1 MEYKNDIDGPSVLV
15 EVDGTAHIYTEKG
28 LIELVQSVNS
38 MKVELA
44 QVERKLKN
52 AKFDVKE
59 FFQARFETDSDEI
72 VCEVDD
78 VNNLLVNIGSEEL
91 ARSWSATV
99 SITATVTGVE
109 APSAEAAR
117 EIIENNL
124 ELNLGVDGDVWLD
137 DMTVESTYPEA

>member
-52 AKFDVKE
+52 ARFDVKE

-78 VNNLLVNIGSEEL
+78 INNLLTNIGSEEL

-99 SITATVTGVE
+99 SITATVTGIE

-117 EIIENNL
+117 EIIENNI
-124 ELNLGVDGDVWLD
+124 ELNLGVDGDIWLD

>member
-52 AKFDVKE
+52 ARFDVKE

-72 VCEVDD
+72 VCEIDD
-78 VNNLLVNIGSEEL
+78 VNNLLTNIGSEEL

-99 SITATVTGVE
+99 SITATVTGIE

-117 EIIENNL
+117 EIIENNI
-124 ELNLGVDGDVWLD
+124 ELNLGVDGDIWLD

>member
-15 EVDGTAHIYTEKG
+15 DIDGTAHVYTEKG
-28 LIELVQSVNS
+28 LIELIQSVNS

-44 QVERKLKN
+44 QIERKFKS
-52 AKFDVKE
+52 ARFDVKE

-99 SITATVTGVE
+99 SITATVTGIE

-117 EIIENNL
+117 EIIENNI
-124 ELNLGVDGDVWLD
+124 ELNLGVDGDIWLD

>member
-15 EVDGTAHIYTEKG
+15 EIDGTAHVYTEKG

-38 MKVELA
+38 MRLELA
-44 QVERKLKN
+44 QVERKLKS
-52 AKFDVKE
+52 ARFDVKE

-78 VNNLLVNIGSEEL
+78 VNNLLANIGSEEL

-99 SITATVTGVE
+99 SITATVTGIE

>member
-15 EVDGTAHIYTEKG
+15 EVDGTAHVYTEKG

-38 MKVELA
+38 MRLELA
-44 QVERKLKN
+44 QVERKLKS

-78 VNNLLVNIGSEEL
+78 VNNLLANIGSEEL

-99 SITATVTGVE
+99 SITATVTGIE

-117 EIIENNL
+117 EIIENNI
-124 ELNLGVDGDVWLD
+124 ELNLGVDGDIWLD

>member
-15 EVDGTAHIYTEKG
+15 EVEGTAHVYTEKG

-38 MKVELA
+38 MRLELA

-52 AKFDVKE
+52 VRFDVKE

-99 SITATVTGVE
+99 SITATVTGIE

>member
-52 AKFDVKE
+52 ARFDVKE

-99 SITATVTGVE
+99 SITATVTGIE

>member
-15 EVDGTAHIYTEKG
+15 EVDGTAHVYTEKG

-38 MKVELA
+38 MRLELA

-52 AKFDVKE
+52 ARFDVKE

-99 SITATVTGVE
+99 SITATVTGIE

>member
-15 EVDGTAHIYTEKG
+15 EVDGTAHVYTEKG

-44 QVERKLKN
+44 QVERKLKS
-52 AKFDVKE
+52 ARFDVKE

-78 VNNLLVNIGSEEL
+78 VNNLLTNIGSEEL

-99 SITATVTGVE
+99 SITATVTGIE

-117 EIIENNL
+117 EIIENNI
-124 ELNLGVDGDVWLD
+124 ELNLGVDGDIWLD

>member
-38 MKVELA
+38 IRLELA
-44 QVERKLKN
+44 QVERKLKS
-52 AKFDVKE
+52 ARFDVKE

-91 ARSWSATV
+91 ARSWSATI
-99 SITATVTGVE
+99 SITATVTGIE

-117 EIIENNL
+117 EIIENNI
-124 ELNLGVDGDVWLD
+124 ELNLGVDGDIWLD

>member
-1 MEYKNDIDGPSVLV
+1 MEYKNDIDEPSVLV
-15 EVDGTAHIYTEKG
+15 EVDGIAHIYTEKG

-38 MKVELA
+38 MKVELT
-44 QVERKLKN
+44 QVERKLKS
-52 AKFDVKE
+52 ARFDVKE

-78 VNNLLVNIGSEEL
+78 VNNLLANIGSEEL

-99 SITATVTGVE
+99 SITATVTGIE

-117 EIIENNL
+117 EIIENNI
-124 ELNLGVDGDVWLD
+124 ELNLGVDGDIWLD

>member
-38 MKVELA
+38 MRLELA

-52 AKFDVKE
+52 ARFDVKE

-99 SITATVTGVE
+99 SITATVTGIE

-137 DMTVESTYPEA
+137 DMTVESTFPEA

>member
-99 SITATVTGVE
+99 SITATVTGIE

>member
-52 AKFDVKE
+52 ARFDVKE

-78 VNNLLVNIGSEEL
+78 VNNLLTNIGSEEL

-99 SITATVTGVE
+99 SITATVTGIE

-137 DMTVESTYPEA
+137 DMTVESTFPEA

>member
-15 EVDGTAHIYTEKG
+15 EIDGTAHVYTEKG

-38 MKVELA
+38 MRLELA

-52 AKFDVKE
+52 ARFDVKE

-99 SITATVTGVE
+99 SITATVTGIE

-137 DMTVESTYPEA
+137 DMTVESTFPEA

>member
-38 MKVELA
+38 MRLELA
-44 QVERKLKN
+44 QVERKLKS
-52 AKFDVKE
+52 ARFDVKE

-99 SITATVTGVE
+99 SITATVTGIE

>member
-15 EVDGTAHIYTEKG
+15 EVDGTAHVYTEKG

-38 MKVELA
+38 MKLELA
-44 QVERKLKN
+44 QVERKLKS
-52 AKFDVKE
+52 ARFDVKE

-78 VNNLLVNIGSEEL
+78 VNNLLANIGSEEL
-91 ARSWSATV
+91 ARSWSATI
-99 SITATVTGVE
+99 SITATVTGIE

-117 EIIENNL
+117 EIIENNI
-124 ELNLGVDGDVWLD
+124 ELNLGVDGDIWLD

>member
-15 EVDGTAHIYTEKG
+15 EVDGTAHVYTEKG

-38 MKVELA
+38 MRLELA
-44 QVERKLKN
+44 QVERKLKS
-52 AKFDVKE
+52 ARFDVKE

-78 VNNLLVNIGSEEL
+78 VNNLLANIGSEEL
-91 ARSWSATV
+91 ARSWSATI
-99 SITATVTGVE
+99 SITATVTGIE

-117 EIIENNL
+117 EIIENNI
-124 ELNLGVDGDVWLD
+124 ELNLGVDGDIWLD

>member
-15 EVDGTAHIYTEKG
+15 EVDGTAHVYTEKG

-38 MKVELA
+38 MRLELA
-44 QVERKLKN
+44 QVERKLKS
-52 AKFDVKE
+52 ARFDVKE

-78 VNNLLVNIGSEEL
+78 VNNLLANIGSEEL

-99 SITATVTGVE
+99 SITATVTGIE

-117 EIIENNL
+117 EIIENNI
-124 ELNLGVDGDVWLD
+124 ELNLGVDGDIWLD

>member
-15 EVDGTAHIYTEKG
+15 EVDGTAHVYTEKG

-38 MKVELA
+38 MRLELA
-44 QVERKLKN
+44 QVERKLKS
-52 AKFDVKE
+52 ARFDVKE

-78 VNNLLVNIGSEEL
+78 VNNLLTNIGSEEL

-99 SITATVTGVE
+99 SITATVTGIE

-117 EIIENNL
+117 EIIENNI
-124 ELNLGVDGDVWLD
+124 ELNLGVDGDIWLD

>member
-1 MEYKNDIDGPSVLV
+1 MRL
-15 EVDGTAHIYTEKG
+15 
-28 LIELVQSVNS
+28 
-38 MKVELA
+38 ELA

-52 AKFDVKE
+52 ARFDVKE

-99 SITATVTGVE
+99 SITATVTGIE

-137 DMTVESTYPEA
+137 DMTVESTFPEA

>member
-38 MKVELA
+38 MKLELA
-44 QVERKLKN
+44 QVERKLKS
-52 AKFDVKE
+52 ARFDVKE
-59 FFQARFETDSDEI
+59 FFQARFETDSNEI

-78 VNNLLVNIGSEEL
+78 VNNLLANIGSEEL
-91 ARSWSATV
+91 ARSWSATI
-99 SITATVTGVE
+99 SITATVTGIE

-117 EIIENNL
+117 EIIENNI
-124 ELNLGVDGDVWLD
+124 ELNLGVDGDIWLD

>member
-1 MEYKNDIDGPSVLV
+1 MEYKNDINGPSVLV
-15 EVDGTAHIYTEKG
+15 EVDGTAHVYTEKG

-38 MKVELA
+38 MKVELT

-52 AKFDVKE
+52 ARFDVKE

-99 SITATVTGVE
+99 SITATVTGIE

>member
-52 AKFDVKE
+52 ARFDVKE

-99 SITATVTGVE
+99 SITATVTGIE

-117 EIIENNL
+117 EIIENNI
-124 ELNLGVDGDVWLD
+124 ELNLGVDGDIWLD

>member
-15 EVDGTAHIYTEKG
+15 EVDGTAHVYTEKG

-44 QVERKLKN
+44 QVERKLKS
-52 AKFDVKE
+52 ARFDVKE

-72 VCEVDD
+72 ICEVDD
-78 VNNLLVNIGSEEL
+78 VNNLLANIGSEEL

-99 SITATVTGVE
+99 SITATVTGIE

>member
-15 EVDGTAHIYTEKG
+15 EVDGTAHVYTEKG

-38 MKVELA
+38 MRLELA
-44 QVERKLKN
+44 QVERKLKS
-52 AKFDVKE
+52 ARFDVKE

-99 SITATVTGVE
+99 SITATVTGIE

-137 DMTVESTYPEA
+137 DMTVESTFPEA

>member
-15 EVDGTAHIYTEKG
+15 EVDGTAHVYTEKG

-99 SITATVTGVE
+99 SITATVTGIE

-117 EIIENNL
+117 EIIENNI
-124 ELNLGVDGDVWLD
+124 ELNLGVDGDIWLD
-137 DMTVESTYPEA
+137 DMTGESTYPEA